1 MGKFSQFT
9 AENMKLI
16 KFTGL
21 IFSGVLI
28 FSLGLGIGSGSVS
41 LSSTPANSNLPAN
54 LNFQSVEEVYDT
66 LRLKYD
72 GDLDENTLLNG
83 LKKGLVDAAG
93 DPYTEFLTSEQTQ
106 DFDSD
111 LNGTFSGIGAE
122 LSKKDETI
130 VIVSPISGFPAEREG
145 LKPNDVILEIDGESA
160 YGLSVSEAVEKI
172 RGPVGTQVK
181 LKVLREDGDMTFT
194 ITRENIVVPSVE
206 SKIMEGNIG
215 YIEISRFSDD
225 TGELVRAAAE
235 DFKAQNVK
243 GIIVDVRGNPGGL
256 LDAAVDV
263 SSIWL
268 DKGAVVL
275 EEKSGDKTIR
285 TYNAKGDS
293 VLNGVPTVVLI
304 NEGSASASEIVAGAL
319 SDNGAATLIGQKSF
333 GKGSVQTIERFS
345 DGSSLKVTIA
355 RWYTPEG
362 NNIDKQGIEP
372 NTVVEQSDS
381 PEVDTQLQAAIDS
394 LKE

>member
-1 MGKFSQFT
+1 MGKFSKLNR
-9 AENMKLI
+9 ENVKLI
-16 KFTGL
+16 KPVGLVFSGIL
-21 IFSGVLI
+21 IFL
-28 FSLGLGIGSGSVS
+28 LGLGVGSGSIS
-41 LSSTPANSNLPAN
+41 LSSTPASSGLPAN
-54 LNFQSVEEVYDT
+54 LNFQSVEEVYDV

-72 GDLDENTLLNG
+72 GSLDENTLLNG

-93 DPYTEFLTSEQTQ
+93 DPYTEFLTIEQTQ
-106 DFDSD
+106 DFDSE

-122 LSKKDETI
+122 LSKKDDSI

-172 RGPVGTQVK
+172 RGPVGTQVE
-181 LKVLREDGDMTFT
+181 LKVLREEGDMAFT
-194 ITRENIVVPSVE
+194 ITRENIIVPSVE
-206 SKIMEGNIG
+206 SNILDGSIG

-225 TGELVRAAAE
+225 TSELVRAAAE
-235 DFKAQNVK
+235 DFKNQNVK
-243 GIIVDVRGNPGGL
+243 GVIVDVRGNPGGL
-256 LDAAVDV
+256 LDSAVDV

-268 DKGAVVL
+268 DEGTVIL

-285 TYNAKGDS
+285 TYKAKGDS
-293 VLNGVPTVVLI
+293 ILNGMPTVVLI

-319 SDNGAATLIGQKSF
+319 NDNSAATLIGQKSF

-355 RWYTPEG
+355 RWYTPAG

-372 NTVVEQSDS
+372 NTAVEQFDS
-381 PEVDTQLQAAIDS
+381 SEVDAQLQSAIDS
-394 LKE
+394 LK